1 MRMKLLVAASA
12 TVFIA
17 VIISAV
23 VTQLT
28 MTPASA
34 ASQTAITTTQTPV
47 PVVDELAKQR
57 EATYQA
63 RLVQANQTI
72 AQSQTELQKAQATA
86 AALAQKYND
95 AVTAPP
101 AATAVPARI
110 VPTAPPAA
118 TAVPA
123 RIVPTAPP
131 AATAVPARIV
141 PAAAFAI
148 AQSLDPN
155 VRLLQE
161 ATIVP
166 YQNVDAYEFVFD
178 RGTVYVAAANG
189 DVLAN
194 NIVPPTAGNDPNR
207 PPRSDRSP
215 RPRHN
220 RNQP

>member
-28 MTPASA
+28 LTSASA
-34 ASQTAITTTQTPV
+34 ASQPAVTTAQTPV
-47 PVVDELAKQR
+47 PVADELAKQR

-63 RLVQANQTI
+63 RLAEANQTI
-72 AQSQTELQKAQATA
+72 AESQTELQKTQATA

-95 AVTAPP
+95 V
-101 AATAVPARI
+101 V
-110 VPTAPPAA
+110 
-118 TAVPA
+118 
-123 RIVPTAPP
+123 TAPP

-141 PAAAFAI
+141 PAAALAI

-155 VRLLQE
+155 VRLLQD

-189 DVLAN
+189 DVLSN
-194 NIVPPTAGNDPNR
+194 TIVPPTVGNDTNR
-207 PPRSDRSP
+207 PPRGDRP
-215 RPRHN
+215 DRPRRN

>member
-28 MTPASA
+28 LTPASA
-34 ASQTAITTTQTPV
+34 ANQPASPTTQTPV

-63 RLVQANQTI
+63 RLAEANQTI

-110 VPTAPPAA
+110 VPAAAPAA

-123 RIVPTAPP
+123 RIA
-131 AATAVPARIV
+131 
-141 PAAAFAI
+141 PAAALAI

-207 PPRSDRSP
+207 PSRSDRSP

>member
-1 MRMKLLVAASA
+1 MRIKLLVAASA

-28 MTPASA
+28 LTPASA
-34 ASQTAITTTQTPV
+34 ATQSAITTMQTPV

-86 AALAQKYND
+86 AALAQKYNA
-95 AVTAPP
+95 AVTALP
-101 AATAVPARI
+101 AATAIPARI
-110 VPTAPPAA
+110 VPDAA
-118 TAVPA
+118 L
-123 RIVPTAPP
+123 
-131 AATAVPARIV
+131 
-141 PAAAFAI
+141 AI

-155 VRLLQE
+155 ARLIQN

-194 NIVPPTAGNDPNR
+194 TIVPPTAGNDPNR
-207 PPRSDRSP
+207 PPRGDRPP

>member
-28 MTPASA
+28 LTPASA
-34 ASQTAITTTQTPV
+34 ANQTAITTTQTPV
-47 PVVDELAKQR
+47 PVVDELTKQR

-63 RLVQANQTI
+63 RLAQANQTI
-72 AQSQTELQKAQATA
+72 AQSQTELQKTQATA

-95 AVTAPP
+95 V
-101 AATAVPARI
+101 V
-110 VPTAPPAA
+110 
-118 TAVPA
+118 
-123 RIVPTAPP
+123 TAPP

-141 PAAAFAI
+141 PAAALAI

-155 VRLLQE
+155 VRLLQNS
-161 ATIVP
+161 TIVP

-207 PPRSDRSP
+207 PPRGDRP
-215 RPRHN
+215 DRPRHN

>member
-28 MTPASA
+28 MTSASA
-34 ASQTAITTTQTPV
+34 ANQSASTTTQTPI

-63 RLVQANQTI
+63 RLAEANQTI
-72 AQSQTELQKAQATA
+72 AQSQTELQKAQAA
-86 AALAQKYND
+86 AAEIAQKYND
-95 AVTAPP
+95 VVTTQANQP
-101 AATAVPARI
+101 V
-110 VPTAPPAA
+110 
-118 TAVPA
+118 
-123 RIVPTAPP
+123 
-131 AATAVPARIV
+131 ATAVPARIV
-141 PAAAFAI
+141 PAAALAI

-178 RGTVYVAAANG
+178 RGTVYVAATNG
-189 DVLAN
+189 DVLSN
-194 NIVPPTAGNDPNR
+194 TIVPPTVGNDSNR
-207 PPRSDRSP
+207 PPRGDRP
-215 RPRHN
+215 DRPRRN

>member
-28 MTPASA
+28 MTSASA
-34 ASQTAITTTQTPV
+34 ANQSASTTTQTPI

-63 RLVQANQTI
+63 RLAEANQTI
-72 AQSQTELQKAQATA
+72 AESQTELQKTQATA

-95 AVTAPP
+95 V
-101 AATAVPARI
+101 V
-110 VPTAPPAA
+110 
-118 TAVPA
+118 
-123 RIVPTAPP
+123 TAPP

-141 PAAAFAI
+141 PAAALAI

-155 VRLLQE
+155 VRLLQD

-189 DVLAN
+189 DVLSN
-194 NIVPPTAGNDPNR
+194 TIVPPTVGNDTNR
-207 PPRSDRSP
+207 PPRGDRP
-215 RPRHN
+215 DRPRRN

>member
-1 MRMKLLVAASA
+1 
-12 TVFIA
+12 
-17 VIISAV
+17 
-23 VTQLT
+23 
-28 MTPASA
+28 
-34 ASQTAITTTQTPV
+34 
-47 PVVDELAKQR
+47 VDELAKQR

-86 AALAQKYND
+86 AALAQKYHD

-110 VPTAPPAA
+110 VPDAA
-118 TAVPA
+118 L
-123 RIVPTAPP
+123 
-131 AATAVPARIV
+131 
-141 PAAAFAI
+141 AI

-155 VRLLQE
+155 AHLIQNS
-161 ATIVP
+161 TIVP
-166 YQNVDAYEFVFD
+166 YQNVEAYEFVFD

>member
-28 MTPASA
+28 MPAA
-34 ASQTAITTTQTPV
+34 NTASQTARATTQTPV

-63 RLVQANQTI
+63 RLAQANQTI
-72 AQSQTELQKAQATA
+72 AQSQTELQKAQAA
-86 AALAQKYND
+86 AAEIAQKYND
-95 AVTAPP
+95 VVTTQANQPV
-101 AATAVPARI
+101 ATAVPAQI
-110 VPTAPPAA
+110 VPDAA
-118 TAVPA
+118 L
-123 RIVPTAPP
+123 
-131 AATAVPARIV
+131 
-141 PAAAFAI
+141 AI

-155 VRLLQE
+155 ARLLQN

-178 RGTVYVAAANG
+178 RGTVYVAATNG

-207 PPRSDRSP
+207 PPRGDRP
-215 RPRHN
+215 DRPRHN
-220 RNQP
+220 RPQP

>member
-28 MTPASA
+28 LTSASA
-34 ASQTAITTTQTPV
+34 ASQPAVTTAQTPV

-63 RLVQANQTI
+63 RLAEANQTI
-72 AQSQTELQKAQATA
+72 AESQTELQKTQATA

-95 AVTAPP
+95 VVTAPP
-101 AATAVPARI
+101 AATAI
-110 VPTAPPAA
+110 
-118 TAVPA
+118 
-123 RIVPTAPP
+123 
-131 AATAVPARIV
+131 PARIV
-141 PAAAFAI
+141 PAAALAI

-155 VRLLQE
+155 VRLLQD

-178 RGTVYVAAANG
+178 RGTVYVAATNG
-189 DVLAN
+189 DVLSN
-194 NIVPPTAGNDPNR
+194 TIVPPTVGNDTNR
-207 PPRSDRSP
+207 PPRGDRP
-215 RPRHN
+215 DRPRRN

>member
-28 MTPASA
+28 LTSASA
-34 ASQTAITTTQTPV
+34 ASQPAATTQTPV
-47 PVVDELAKQR
+47 AVVDELAKQR

-63 RLVQANQTI
+63 RLAQANQTI
-72 AQSQTELQKAQATA
+72 AQSQTELQKAQAA
-86 AALAQKYND
+86 AAEIAQKYND
-95 AVTAPP
+95 VVTTQANQP
-101 AATAVPARI
+101 V
-110 VPTAPPAA
+110 
-118 TAVPA
+118 
-123 RIVPTAPP
+123 
-131 AATAVPARIV
+131 ATAVPARIV
-141 PAAAFAI
+141 PAAALAI

-178 RGTVYVAAANG
+178 RGTVYVAATNG
-189 DVLAN
+189 DVLSN
-194 NIVPPTAGNDPNR
+194 TIVPPTVGNDSNR
-207 PPRSDRSP
+207 PPRGDRSDRP
-215 RPRHN
+215 RRN

>member
-28 MTPASA
+28 MTSASA
-34 ASQTAITTTQTPV
+34 ANQSASTTTQTPI

-63 RLVQANQTI
+63 RLAEANQTI
-72 AQSQTELQKAQATA
+72 AQSQTELQKAQAA
-86 AALAQKYND
+86 AAEIAQKYND
-95 AVTAPP
+95 VVTTQANQP
-101 AATAVPARI
+101 V
-110 VPTAPPAA
+110 
-118 TAVPA
+118 
-123 RIVPTAPP
+123 
-131 AATAVPARIV
+131 ATAVPARIV
-141 PAAAFAI
+141 PAAALAI

-155 VRLLQE
+155 VRLLQD

-178 RGTVYVAAANG
+178 RGTVYVAATNG
-189 DVLAN
+189 DVLSN
-194 NIVPPTAGNDPNR
+194 TIVPPTVGNDSNR
-207 PPRSDRSP
+207 PPRGDRP
-215 RPRHN
+215 DRPRRN

>member
-28 MTPASA
+28 LTSASA
-34 ASQTAITTTQTPV
+34 ASQPAVTTAQTPV

-63 RLVQANQTI
+63 RLAEANQTI
-72 AQSQTELQKAQATA
+72 AESQTELQKTQATA

-95 AVTAPP
+95 VVTAPP
-101 AATAVPARI
+101 AATAI
-110 VPTAPPAA
+110 
-118 TAVPA
+118 
-123 RIVPTAPP
+123 
-131 AATAVPARIV
+131 PARIV
-141 PAAAFAI
+141 PAAALAI

-155 VRLLQE
+155 VRLLQD
-161 ATIVP
+161 ATVVP

-178 RGTVYVAAANG
+178 RGTVYVAATNG
-189 DVLAN
+189 DVLSN
-194 NIVPPTAGNDPNR
+194 TIVPPTVGNDTNR
-207 PPRSDRSP
+207 PPRGDRSDRP
-215 RPRHN
+215 RRN

>member
-28 MTPASA
+28 LTPASA
-34 ASQTAITTTQTPV
+34 ASQTAIATTQTPV

-110 VPTAPPAA
+110 VPDAA
-118 TAVPA
+118 L
-123 RIVPTAPP
+123 
-131 AATAVPARIV
+131 
-141 PAAAFAI
+141 AI

-155 VRLLQE
+155 AHLIQNS
-161 ATIVP
+161 TIVP
-166 YQNVDAYEFVFD
+166 YQNVEAYEFVFD

>member
-1 MRMKLLVAASA
+1 MNVMRMKLLVAASA

-28 MTPASA
+28 LTSASA
-34 ASQTAITTTQTPV
+34 ASQPAVTTAQTPV
-47 PVVDELAKQR
+47 PVADELAKQR

-63 RLVQANQTI
+63 RLAEANQTI
-72 AQSQTELQKAQATA
+72 AESQTELQKTQATA

-95 AVTAPP
+95 VVTAPP
-101 AATAVPARI
+101 AATAI
-110 VPTAPPAA
+110 
-118 TAVPA
+118 
-123 RIVPTAPP
+123 
-131 AATAVPARIV
+131 PARIV
-141 PAAAFAI
+141 PAAALAI

-155 VRLLQE
+155 VRLLQD

-178 RGTVYVAAANG
+178 RGTVYVAAATG
-189 DVLAN
+189 DVLSN
-194 NIVPPTAGNDPNR
+194 TIVPPTVGNDTNR
-207 PPRSDRSP
+207 PPRGDRSDRP
-215 RPRHN
+215 RRN